1 MEFIGVETLVV
12 YTPTRDSF
20 EVLVGRLVAMLRSVL
35 TMKVPPWAVLQL
47 TLSAPERST
56 AM

>member
-20 EVLVGRLVAMLRSVL
+20 EVLVGRLVAMLRSALSV
-35 TMKVPPWAVLQL
+35 TMEYGGREAADE
-47 TLSAPERST
+47 TRS
-56 AM
+56 